1 MSQDPSAPRSTPLAS
16 GATQEV
22 GEAVGALRGAPAG
35 HAAKANGG
43 LNGATVLAGDP
54 ALQLEQL
61 LSLPAGRRIEPLT
74 HFAEALAAAGPGHE
88 ATRSAA
94 AEALLE
100 LINGYAGNARQR
112 LSLGVALSRLGDPR
126 LNRPADPDYWVT
138 VTTDEGAVLQVGR
151 FLVTNSEL
159 RAWFLAGGADV
170 DANWSEE
177 GLAWRDSGP
186 PNWLALASD
195 PAVRHLVEDNQPAAG
210 PSWWE
215 AEAYARASGAR
226 LPTVDEYRAVVRGL
240 EKRPYP
246 WGSPFGDG
254 NANTRE
260 EALGQPCAVGLYLTD
275 RTPEGVCD
283 LAGNMG
289 HWLADDSGSR
299 RMLHPG
305 SWARPSMAAWAKALE
320 MADPDTRSADMSF
333 RLVRGG

>member
-1 MSQDPSAPRSTPLAS
+1 MSQDPSAPRHTPLAS
-16 GATQEV
+16 GANP
-22 GEAVGALRGAPAG
+22 EAGVHAASSLG
-35 HAAKANGG
+35 HAAGG
-43 LNGATVLAGDP
+43 LNGATVLSVDP
-54 ALQLEQL
+54 AQQLAQL
-61 LSLPAGRRIEPLT
+61 VALPAGRRIEPLV
-74 HFAEALAAAGPGHE
+74 HFAEALSAVAPAHPATRAATAAAI
-88 ATRSAA
+88 
-94 AEALLE
+94 LE
-100 LINGYAGNARQR
+100 LIDGYAGNARQR
-112 LSLGVALSRLGDPR
+112 LQLGVALSRVGDPR
-126 LNRPADPDYWVT
+126 LHRPTDAAYWAT

-151 FLVTNSEL
+151 FLVTNFEL
-159 RAWFLAGGADV
+159 RAWFEAGGADDDSV
-170 DANWSEE
+170 WSEE
-177 GLAWRDSGP
+177 GLTWRDSGP

-215 AEAYARASGAR
+215 AEAYARSQGAR
-226 LPTVDEYRAVVRGL
+226 LLSVDEYRAVVRGL

-289 HWLADDSGSR
+289 HWLADESGSR

>member
-1 MSQDPSAPRSTPLAS
+1 MSQDPSAPRPTPLAS
-16 GATQEV
+16 GATPDV
-22 GEAVGALRGAPAG
+22 GDAVDSVGRGAAG
-35 HAAKANGG
+35 SAAKAGGG
-43 LNGATVLAGDP
+43 LNGSTVLVGDP

-61 LSLPAGRRIEPLT
+61 RSLPAGRRIEPLI
-74 HFAEALAAAGPGHE
+74 HFAEALAGAGSGHAPVRR
-88 ATRSAA
+88 ATAD
-94 AEALLE
+94 ALLE
-100 LINGYAGNARQR
+100 LIEGYAGNARQR
-112 LSLGVALSRLGDPR
+112 LALGVALSRVGDPR
-126 LNRPADPDYWVT
+126 LRLPSDADYWVT

-151 FLVTNSEL
+151 FLVTNLEL
-159 RAWFLAGGADV
+159 RAWFLSGGAEL
-170 DANWSEE
+170 DAHWSEE
-177 GLAWRDSGP
+177 GLSWRDSGP

-215 AEAYARASGAR
+215 AEAYARAQGAR

>member
-1 MSQDPSAPRSTPLAS
+1 MTHDPSAPRPTLSPSAS
-16 GATQEV
+16 
-22 GEAVGALRGAPAG
+22 APA
-35 HAAKANGG
+35 HAAIDAALSNG
-43 LNGATVLAGDP
+43 LAQGAGAGGGWVIGPDP
-54 ALQLEQL
+54 HAQLEHL
-61 LSLPAGRRIEPLT
+61 LGLPAGRRIEALVQ
-74 HFAEALAAAGPGHE
+74 FADGAAAIGDAALKAKV
-88 ATRSAA
+88 ATAV
-94 AEALLE
+94 LE
-100 LINGYAGNARQR
+100 LIEGWAGNPKQR
-112 LSLGVALSRLGDPR
+112 LQLGVALSRVGDPR
-126 LNRPADPDYWVT
+126 LRLPTEADYWAT

-151 FLVTNSEL
+151 FLVTNAEL
-159 RAWFLAGGADV
+159 RAWFDAGGDKD
-170 DANWSEE
+170 DACWSEE

-186 PNWLALASD
+186 PSWAALAAD

-260 EALGQPCAVGLYLTD
+260 EALGQPCAVGIYLAD

-289 HWLADDSGSR
+289 HWLADDSGDR
-299 RMLHPG
+299 KMLHPG
-305 SWARPSMAAWAKALE
+305 SWARPSMAAWAKAVD